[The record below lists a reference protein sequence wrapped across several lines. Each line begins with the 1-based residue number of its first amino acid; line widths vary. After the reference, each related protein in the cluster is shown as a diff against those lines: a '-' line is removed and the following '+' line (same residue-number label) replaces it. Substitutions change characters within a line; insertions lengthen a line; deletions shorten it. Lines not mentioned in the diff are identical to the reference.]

1 MFPPMWLGCTMLLAL
16 SLLGVP
22 ASADPALDELVAA
35 YPEHLAGYDA
45 THLIW
50 KDGTRMPLS
59 AGKADRSFDEI
70 LNGASISDQFIIP
83 YKVGKNVRIPALNE
97 DPGRIRNEE
106 FFAKMYGDCRKD
118 EVKPHLKTVQWLPQH
133 GGGTLMVTDINGVA
147 DRLAAVSRELE
158 RLPARLIKFLVP
170 SAGTY
175 NCRPIAETDRLSVH
189 AYGAAIDVNT
199 KYSDYW
205 LWAKRKEKTN
215 EPVWRNRIPLEIV
228 EIFERHG
235 FIWGGKWYH
244 FDTMHFEYRPEI
256 IALARNGWPVGAK
269 KRD

>member
-1 MFPPMWLGCTMLLAL
+1 
-16 SLLGVP
+16 
-22 ASADPALDELVAA
+22 
-35 YPEHLAGYDA
+35 
-45 THLIW
+45 
-50 KDGTRMPLS
+50 
-59 AGKADRSFDEI
+59 
-70 LNGASISDQFIIP
+70 
-83 YKVGKNVRIPALNE
+83 
-97 DPGRIRNEE
+97 
-106 FFAKMYGDCRKD
+106 
-118 EVKPHLKTVQWLPQH
+118 VQWLPQH